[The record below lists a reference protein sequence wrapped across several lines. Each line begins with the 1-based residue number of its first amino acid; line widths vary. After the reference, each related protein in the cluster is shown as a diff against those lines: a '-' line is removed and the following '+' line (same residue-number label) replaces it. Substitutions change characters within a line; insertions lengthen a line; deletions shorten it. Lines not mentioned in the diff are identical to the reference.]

1 MELLGL
7 DDPGRCMAS
16 RLHEENFH
24 LQSDRVK
31 VTNCPSLSSTIL
43 ALALEVPHPQE
54 WKQPRCPWIRE

>member
-1 MELLGL
+1 MGLLGL